1 MVSII
6 LKRFFLLIHF
16 AVLFCLILLF
26 SGCASLPENIK
37 SDHTS
42 TMPNAS
48 KISYINDLL
57 AEHPGQSG
65 VSLIRNGMEAFLA
78 RAVLLKQARHS
89 IDLQYYI
96 WKDDVTGKLLYSL
109 LIEAAERGV
118 KIRLLLD
125 DLGAR
130 TPDRY
135 LAALSAH
142 ENIEVR
148 LFNPFSYRSNRLFN
162 FIIDFNRLNR
172 RMHNKLFIFDQQVAI
187 VGGRNIGDAYFQAS
201 SSLEFNDFD
210 VFIIGNVISQAT
222 DAFDHFWLDDS
233 VYDASSIIQ
242 SSASS
247 LTALKAELDA
257 FSQGQNNSVYIQ
269 SLKKTRLLE
278 ELLAEDLKWHWS
290 PVNLIYDKPGSE
302 DNKPGKTNSIVPA
315 LNNALADTKNE
326 LLIVSPYFVPGKKLV
341 EKFAEMIKTGV
352 KVTILTNSLAS
363 TDVTAVHAGYKKY
376 RKKMLRSGVQ
386 LYELM
391 PESGQIRAKKHF
403 FKNQPSA
410 RSSLHAKSYI
420 FDREKIFIGSFNLD
434 PRSANLNTEN
444 GVMIENQQLAD
455 AISNKIYEGLDDY
468 AYRLEL
474 TTSKNILDLPVQ
486 TEIRW
491 SNQHHNKSGTTI
503 EPGSNFFFSLWIQLL
518 SLLPIE
524 QHL

>member
-1 MVSII
+1 
-6 LKRFFLLIHF
+6 
-16 AVLFCLILLF
+16 
-26 SGCASLPENIK
+26 
-37 SDHTS
+37 
-42 TMPNAS
+42 
-48 KISYINDLL
+48 
-57 AEHPGQSG
+57 
-65 VSLIRNGMEAFLA
+65 MEAFLA

-125 DLGAR
+125 DLGSR

-135 LAALSAH
+135 IAALSAH

-148 LFNPFSYRSNRLFN
+148 LFNPFTYRSNRLFN

-242 SSASS
+242 PSASS
-247 LTALKAELDA
+247 LTTLKTELDE

-269 SLKKTRLLE
+269 SLKETKLLE

-290 PVNLIYDKPGSE
+290 PVNLIYDKPDSE
-302 DNKPGKTNSIVPA
+302 DNKTGKTNSIVTA

-341 EKFAEMIKTGV
+341 EKLAEMIKTGV

-376 RKKMLRSGVQ
+376 RASQ
-386 LYELM
+386 WC
-391 PESGQIRAKKHF
+391 
-403 FKNQPSA
+403 SA
-410 RSSLHAKSYI
+410 L
-420 FDREKIFIGSFNLD
+420 
-434 PRSANLNTEN
+434 
-444 GVMIENQQLAD
+444 
-455 AISNKIYEGLDDY
+455 
-468 AYRLEL
+468 
-474 TTSKNILDLPVQ
+474 
-486 TEIRW
+486 
-491 SNQHHNKSGTTI
+491 
-503 EPGSNFFFSLWIQLL
+503 
-518 SLLPIE
+518 
-524 QHL
+524 